1 MLARLATDGRPVTRT
16 SAGPVGPPPTD
27 GPPEPSS
34 ATDARGTAAGS
45 VVSRAMVEDALREWA
60 ARSSRLPH
68 VVGVRA
74 VVELHDQPDAIE
86 VTDDEAAFAAA
97 DGSTRRTTRT
107 RWGRQAPSTTAPLR
121 RHRTLSAPG
130 GEAIGDLEVEL
141 LTVGGEAQSLLADV
155 LTDGLTGSIRMRLAD
170 RDERRRTDHLRG
182 VMRESSLATATL
194 DALID
199 ESVVAVGLVSL
210 ELATLGHVTRA
221 NHRLQRLCGRT
232 ATELSTMSYLD
243 LLEAPQRG
251 VQEAGLRRA
260 VNGRLM
266 PFRSDGLIRRRGAAG
281 PHVRVTTTPVLGEG
295 GRPTIATL
303 QLVVVDAVD
312 AVAAGDG
319 VDPPDE
325 SAAATGT
332 VDLTAFT
339 DVVAEAQERAAR
351 TRQETAMYVARVEG
365 VDDLVREHGPDVA
378 ADVQRFV
385 AERLRSALRADDVVG
400 QVSDHELAFVAEEI
414 DLAQAELLAERLG
427 RALSV
432 AYEVDGRPV
441 PLRLALGT
449 AMVHPQQSGADALDH
464 ARRAADRAA
473 STPAEGGPGVRV
485 HVDPTPAA
493 QALAEDL
500 ARAPRYFP
508 HRRRRSG

>member
-1 MLARLATDGRPVTRT
+1 MTRT
-16 SAGPVGPPPTD
+16 TD
-27 GPPEPSS
+27 DP
-34 ATDARGTAAGS
+34 AGS
-45 VVSRAMVEDALREWA
+45 APPDRDAGAGTVSRAMVEDAVREWVT
-60 ARSSRLPH
+60 RSGRLPQ
-68 VVGVRA
+68 VTAVRA
-74 VVELHDQPDAIE
+74 VVELHDDPDAIE
-86 VTDDEAAFAAA
+86 VTGDDDAFAAV

-107 RWGRQAPSTTAPLR
+107 RWGRQLPSSAAPLR
-121 RHRTLSAPG
+121 RHRRLSAPG

-170 RDERRRTDHLRG
+170 RDERRRSDHLRG
-182 VMRESSLATATL
+182 VMRESSLATAIL

-199 ESVVAVGLVSL
+199 ESVVAVALVSL

-221 NHRLQRLCGRT
+221 NHRFQRLCGRT
-232 ATELSTMSYLD
+232 AAELSAMSYLD
-243 LLEAPQRG
+243 LLEPPQRG

-266 PFRSDGLIRRRGAAG
+266 PFRSDGLILRQGATA

-295 GRPTIATL
+295 GRPTVATL
-303 QLVVVDAVD
+303 QLVVLDAD
-312 AVAAGDG
+312 VALAGAGSADPVVEPSVATG
-319 VDPPDE
+319 VVDPTRF
-325 SAAATGT
+325 A
-332 VDLTAFT
+332 

-351 TRQETAMYVARVEG
+351 TRQDTAMYVARVEG
-365 VDDLVREHGPDVA
+365 LEDLVREHGPDVA

-385 AERLRSALRADDVVG
+385 AQRLRSALRADDVVG

-414 DLAQAELLAERLG
+414 DLAQAELLAGRLG

-432 AYEVDGRPV
+432 PYEVDGRPV

-449 AMVHPQQSGADALDH
+449 AMVHPQQGGADALDH
-464 ARRAADRAA
+464 ARRAAD
-473 STPAEGGPGVRV
+473 PAGAGPADAGAGVRV

-500 ARAPRYFP
+500 ARAPRYYP